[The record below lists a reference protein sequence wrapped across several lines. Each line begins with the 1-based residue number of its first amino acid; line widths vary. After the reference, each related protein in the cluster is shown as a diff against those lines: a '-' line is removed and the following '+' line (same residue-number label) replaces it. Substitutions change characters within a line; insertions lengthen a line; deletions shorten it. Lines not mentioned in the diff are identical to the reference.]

1 MCFVVIVGY
10 HTKSIFDTF
19 HACVTFAHIVHT
31 TILQDKKENPSTRMM
46 MITTTFMYIV
56 CGRGNILILM
66 LESVHEFVNKDKHP
80 KKQLCCDVKYSYK
93 HEFRKYI

>member
-31 TILQDKKENPSTRMM
+31 TNLQAKKGNPSTRMM
-46 MITTTFMYIV
+46 MITTTFM
-56 CGRGNILILM
+56 
-66 LESVHEFVNKDKHP
+66 
-80 KKQLCCDVKYSYK
+80 
-93 HEFRKYI
+93 